1 VSAPSNN
8 DSQEAAVADDDED
21 DIGNDG
27 VLGTLFGNPFYSVPL
42 CGLGVMTA
50 TATDFYIL
58 DAESQLLGLWCMF
71 VGTCYYNFGDSVAG
85 FFDDIAVGVQADQNA
100 QEDAIIG
107 AMEVTK
113 EAHMRQTAIY
123 EDIQAIYEA
132 QKVVMDSLCTAKSSE
147 LGHIM
152 RAQVVAKLETV
163 VQQESRMTNTIQS
176 NLVAAATEQVR
187 SSVAGERAKT
197 MALENAF
204 AAIADPSAP
213 PAGKDPVS
221 AIYTKFF
228 ADFNGRLAAAGSA
241 DIELSAEVQAQMEEE
256 MKTAARRDGL
266 EFVTVK
272 APSSMRL

>member
-1 VSAPSNN
+1 
-8 DSQEAAVADDDED
+8 
-21 DIGNDG
+21 
-27 VLGTLFGNPFYSVPL
+27 
-42 CGLGVMTA
+42 
-50 TATDFYIL
+50 
-58 DAESQLLGLWCMF
+58 MF

>member
-1 VSAPSNN
+1 MC
-8 DSQEAAVADDDED
+8 
-21 DIGNDG
+21 
-27 VLGTLFGNPFYSVPL
+27 LHLFFPFLFYYFIFFIIL
-42 CGLGVMTA
+42 FFLITKQ
-50 TATDFYIL
+50 FYIL